1 MTADKE
7 CLPTPL
13 CPEDGDDHRDG
24 DDHHDGGGIGDK
36 GCVIMIALVFIFC
49 FIMETTKYDGLHVK
63 LFLKPPHTLNSAHFL
78 FPNDQKYPRT
88 VLCHVVTGTQRHS
101 LTVST
106 PTEAHWVK
114 KIRRFA
120 PRSQDNRKYNLNQLR
135 PTGYGKYVDL
145 HRGQKII

>member
-13 CPEDGDDHRDG
+13 CPEDGE
-24 DDHHDGGGIGDK
+24 DHHDGDDSGDR

-114 KIRRFA
+114 KIRGFA
-120 PRSQDNRKYNLNQLR
+120 PRPPDNLK
-135 PTGYGKYVDL
+135 D
-145 HRGQKII
+145 IISIN